1 MQAIE
6 NIVNINNWIT
16 ILLLFLFVSVFLLKL
31 LNPKKLKHNFLAL
44 FNLSLIDDDQY
55 DSISFFNPFRVI
67 IFIFSV
73 TVLSILTFTY
83 KTYKTPEIANSFA
96 VFSTMFGCVLVYFLF
111 KRILEYLLS
120 ILFLIKRQVGFFMVS
135 KINSLNSISFL
146 LYIALILYQF
156 CNIKPTYV
164 FCFTAV
170 LFIVRFIFS
179 VIRNKKLIFNK
190 LFYFILYICA
200 FEIAPLFVLFKLMF

>member
-6 NIVNINNWIT
+6 NTLNINNWIT
-16 ILLLFLFVSVFLLKL
+16 ILLLFLFVCIFLLKL
-31 LNPKKLKHNFLAL
+31 LNSKKLKNSFLAL
-44 FNLSLIDDDQY
+44 FNLSLIDNDQY

-67 IFIFSV
+67 LFLFTV
-73 TVLSILTFTY
+73 TVLSILTFTF
-83 KTYKTPEIANSFA
+83 KTYITPETANSFA

-111 KRILEYLLS
+111 KRVLEYLLS
-120 ILFLIKRQVGFFMVS
+120 LLFLIKSQVGFFMVS

-156 CNIKPTYV
+156 CNIKPIYI

-179 VIRNKKLIFNK
+179 VVRNKKLIFNK